1 MFFRVKNMAQS
12 TNLYTNNPSPI
23 VGRIKFDISQIESER
38 DIIANEG
45 IYYHFSTDGKIDTN
59 YHQLI
64 IGPEDTPYQGGFYL
78 FKAQFPDNYPFS
90 PMTMKTLTQ
99 GENVRKHP
107 NLYVVNVVSHFWE
120 HGVVLLGHLVITQK
134 R

>member
-1 MFFRVKNMAQS
+1 MAQS
-12 TNLYTNNPSPI
+12 SNLYTNNPSPI
-23 VGRIKFDISQIESER
+23 AIGRIKFDISQIESEK

-45 IYYHFSTDGKIDTN
+45 IYYNFSTNGKIDTN

-64 IGPEDTPYQGGFYL
+64 IGPEDSPYQGGFYL

-99 GENVRKHP
+99 GENVRK
-107 NLYVVNVVSHFWE
+107 L
-120 HGVVLLGHLVITQK
+120 
-134 R
+134 